1 MSSKKIERKSFNS
14 PDKSMTPSKAKAETV
29 NVGGF
34 TVTRL
39 TMEPGWKWS
48 TDMKPVVKTDSCEEQ
63 HNGVCISGRVK
74 VRMDDGTEVEYG
86 PGDIGSIPPGHD
98 GWTVGNEPAVFIE
111 WEETPT

>member
-14 PDKSMTPSKAKAETV
+14 PDKSMTPSKAKAEIV

-86 PGDIGSIPPGHD
+86 PGDAWFVPPGHD
-98 GWTVGNEPAVFIE
+98 MTIVGTEPLVGIE
-111 WEETPT
+111 WK